1 MGAEPNDAE
10 PPSPGEDEEVAE
22 GEEVALETFDAET
35 IETIDASPPSPGEAS
50 ASDAETV
57 EEEDV
62 AKAVAVAP
70 EATTPPPGENATPPP
85 ESAEANAP
93 PESAEAS
100 APPESAEANA
110 PPSPPSDVAEDLGLS
125 SPVAAKDPDDVE
137 EGSDQGYGDDFER

>member
-1 MGAEPNDAE
+1 M
-10 PPSPGEDEEVAE
+10 AE

-100 APPESAEANA
+100 APPELAEANA

>member
-1 MGAEPNDAE
+1 
-10 PPSPGEDEEVAE
+10 VAE

-35 IETIDASPPSPGEAS
+35 IETIDASPPSPDEAS

-70 EATTPPPGENATPPP
+70 PPGENATPPP

-93 PESAEAS
+93 PGSPRSS

-125 SPVAAKDPDDVE
+125 SPVAAKDSDDVD